1 MPDPARLA
9 CGIRRRLSVLLP
21 FVGILVT
28 VAPGAAEP
36 GSTVFDVHVKYGIM
50 GGAATR
56 RLYHLTPGELVIL
69 QPTPDKDDD
78 PEETEEVARVEIDA
92 ETSRELQRF
101 MAKFPL
107 KRLRKRYDNPNVH
120 DGIRLDFEISRGGE
134 PAKRI
139 LMLNKSQPD
148 LRRLCGRI
156 NGLIKDEE
164 LRVDFP
170 NTKRPPLPEDG

>member
-1 MPDPARLA
+1 VTNVVPRIVRPLILCVLAGCLLAAAVSARESA
-9 CGIRRRLSVLLP
+9 
-21 FVGILVT
+21 
-28 VAPGAAEP
+28 VA
-36 GSTVFDVHVKYGIM
+36 FDVHVKYGIM

-69 QPTPDKDDD
+69 QPTPDNEDD
-78 PEETEEVARVEIDA
+78 PEVTEEVARVEIDA

-107 KRLRKRYDNPNVH
+107 KRLRKRYDDPSVH
-120 DGIRLDFEISRGGE
+120 DGIRLDFDISRGGE

-156 NGLIKDEE
+156 NGLIEEKE
-164 LRVDFP
+164 LRVGFP